1 MHIYCINLER
11 RTDRRTKVATEF
23 AREGLDVEF
32 FRATD
37 GRIEPPSDLYITPTE
52 YGCAS
57 SHMRVWRDMVKRG
70 HEMALV
76 LEDDVELCLNFKT
89 KLQSV
94 IQEATLVPDWDLIFM
109 GYITPIFRSKL
120 TSNLYEA
127 QPLATHSYLINLGC
141 AKKLCNFDPKFMK
154 VGIDFQLNRFPL
166 KILYTKT
173 LLTSQGDVATRHGLF
188 PIMSVLTG
196 DIGFDRTID
205 FGFFARLG
213 IQYGKNVIILLIL
226 YFVLKLVRSSHA

>member
-23 AREGLDVEF
+23 TREGLDVEF
-32 FRATD
+32 FRAID
-37 GRIEPPSDLYITPTE
+37 GRIEPPSDLYITPSE

-57 SHMRVWRDMVKRG
+57 SHMRVWRDMVERG

-94 IQEATLVPDWDLIFM
+94 IEEATMVPDWDMIFM
-109 GYITPIFRSKL
+109 GYIIPIFRRRL
-120 TSNLYEA
+120 TSNLYEG
-127 QPLATHSYLINLGC
+127 QPIATHSYLINLGC

-173 LLTSQGDVATRHGLF
+173 LLTSQGDVASRHGLF

-226 YFVLKLVRSSHA
+226 YFVIKLVRSSRA

>member
-23 AREGLDVEF
+23 ARERLDVEF

-37 GRIEPPSDLYITPTE
+37 GRIDPPSDLYITPSE

-57 SHMRVWRDMVKRG
+57 SHMRVWRDMVERG
-70 HEMALV
+70 HELALV

-109 GYITPIFRSKL
+109 GYIIPIFRRRL
-120 TSNLYEA
+120 TSNLYEG
-127 QPLATHSYLINLGC
+127 QPIATHSYLINLGC

-188 PIMSVLTG
+188 PIMSALTG

-213 IQYGKNVIILLIL
+213 IQYGKNVIIILIL
-226 YFVLKLVRSSHA
+226 YFVLKLVRSSRA

>member
-32 FRATD
+32 FRAID
-37 GRIEPPSDLYITPTE
+37 GRIEPPSDLYITPSE

-57 SHMRVWRDMVKRG
+57 SHMRVWRDMVERG

-94 IQEATLVPDWDLIFM
+94 IEEATMVPDWDMIFM
-109 GYITPIFRSKL
+109 GYIIPIFRRRL
-120 TSNLYEA
+120 TSNLYEG
-127 QPLATHSYLINLGC
+127 QPIATHSYLINLGC

-173 LLTSQGDVATRHGLF
+173 LLTSQGDMASRNGLF

-226 YFVLKLVRSSHA
+226 YFVLKLVRSSRA

>member
-1 MHIYCINLER
+1 MHTYCINLAR
-11 RTDRRTKVATEF
+11 RTDRRKNAETEF

-37 GRIEPPSDLYITPTE
+37 GRIATPDGLYITPGE

-57 SHMRVWRDMVKRG
+57 SHVRVWQDMVDRG
-70 HEMALV
+70 HDLALV
-76 LEDDVELCLNFKT
+76 LEDDIELCLNFKT

-166 KILYTKT
+166 KILCTKT
-173 LLTSQGDVATRHGLF
+173 MLTSQGDVATRNGLF
-188 PIMSVLTG
+188 PIMSALTG
-196 DIGFDRTID
+196 DIGFDRTLD

-213 IQYGKNVIILLIL
+213 LQYGKNVIILLIL
-226 YFVLKLVRSSHA
+226 YFVLKLTQSSRA

>member
-23 AREGLDVEF
+23 ARERLDVEF

-37 GRIEPPSDLYITPTE
+37 GRIDPPSDLYITPSE

-57 SHMRVWRDMVKRG
+57 SHMRVWRDMVERG
-70 HEMALV
+70 HELALV

-94 IQEATLVPDWDLIFM
+94 IQEATMVPDWDMIFM
-109 GYITPIFRSKL
+109 GYITPIFRKRL
-120 TSNLYEA
+120 TSNLYEG
-127 QPLATHSYLINLGC
+127 QPLATHSYLINIGC

-166 KILYTKT
+166 KILCTKT
-173 LLTSQGDVATRHGLF
+173 LLTSQGDMASRNGLF

-213 IQYGKNVIILLIL
+213 FQYGKNVIILLIL
-226 YFVLKLVRSSHA
+226 YFVLKLVRSSRA

>member
-23 AREGLDVEF
+23 TREGLDVEF
-32 FRATD
+32 FRAID
-37 GRIEPPSDLYITPTE
+37 GRIEPPSDLYITPSE

-57 SHMRVWRDMVKRG
+57 SHMRVWRDMVERG

-94 IQEATLVPDWDLIFM
+94 IEEATMVPDWDMIFM
-109 GYITPIFRSKL
+109 GYIIPIFRRRL
-120 TSNLYEA
+120 TSNLYEG
-127 QPLATHSYLINLGC
+127 QPIATHSYLINLGC

-173 LLTSQGDVATRHGLF
+173 LLTSQGDVASRHGLF

-226 YFVLKLVRSSHA
+226 YFVLKLVRSSRA

>member
-1 MHIYCINLER
+1 MHIYCINLEK
-11 RTDRRTKVATEF
+11 RTDRRSRAEAEF

-37 GRIEPPSDLYITPTE
+37 GRIGPPSDLYITPGE

-57 SHMRVWRDMVKRG
+57 SHVRVWRDMVDRG
-70 HEMALV
+70 HDLALV

-94 IQEATLVPDWDLIFM
+94 IEEATMVPDWAMIFM
-109 GYITPIFRSKL
+109 GYIIPIFRRRL
-120 TSNLYEA
+120 TSNLYEG
-127 QPLATHSYLINLGC
+127 QPIATHSYLINLEC

-173 LLTSQGDVATRHGLF
+173 LLTSQGDVASRHGLF

-226 YFVLKLVRSSHA
+226 YFVLKLVRSSRA